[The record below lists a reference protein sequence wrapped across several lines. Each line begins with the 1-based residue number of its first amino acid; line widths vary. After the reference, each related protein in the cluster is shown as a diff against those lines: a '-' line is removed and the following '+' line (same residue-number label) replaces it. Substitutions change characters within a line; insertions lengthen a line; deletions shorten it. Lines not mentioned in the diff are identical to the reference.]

1 MCDTGSQAKM
11 DVGGLE
17 AIVHNLDH
25 QKRELTH
32 QVYFLFLETAW
43 EQPFVQ
49 PNPNPEARNVA

>member
-17 AIVHNLDH
+17 AIVHNLDY
-25 QKRELTH
+25 QKRELTG
-32 QVYFLFLETAW
+32 QVNFFFLEAAQ

-49 PNPNPEARNVA
+49 PNPPEARNVA

>member
-17 AIVHNLDH
+17 AIVHNLDY
-25 QKRELTH
+25 QKRELTG
-32 QVYFLFLETAW
+32 QVYFFFLEAAR

-49 PNPNPEARNVA
+49 PNPPEARNVA

>member
-1 MCDTGSQAKM
+1 M